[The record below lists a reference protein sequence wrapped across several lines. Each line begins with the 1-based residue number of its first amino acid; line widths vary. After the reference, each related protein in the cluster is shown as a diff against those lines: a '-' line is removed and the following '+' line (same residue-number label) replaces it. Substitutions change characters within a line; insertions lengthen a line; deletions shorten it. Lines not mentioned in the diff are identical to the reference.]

1 MQDMVQTITKA
12 EESYAS
18 WWIERNGLSPSEHSM
33 GGIPFV
39 AGYESGSKDMRDSI
53 IALISPCLDRQPDLQ
68 KIIVAIED
76 L

>member
-1 MQDMVQTITKA
+1 MTRA
-12 EESYAS
+12 EDSYTQ

-33 GGIPFV
+33 GKIPFV
-39 AGYESGSKDMRDSI
+39 AGYESGSRDMRDTI
-53 IALISPCLDRQPDLQ
+53 IALISPRLDRQPDLQ